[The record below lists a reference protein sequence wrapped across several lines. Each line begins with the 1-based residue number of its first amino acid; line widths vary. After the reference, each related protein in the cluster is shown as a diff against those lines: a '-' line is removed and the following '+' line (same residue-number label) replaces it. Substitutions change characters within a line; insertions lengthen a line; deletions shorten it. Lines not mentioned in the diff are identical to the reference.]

1 MWVALAGAM
10 APAMAPRVPL
20 LVLEGKEENY
30 ELRIA
35 DLKFTCIGTYLAV
48 LESVPSTIS
57 YFRELAAGAYRI
69 VWELVL

>member
-10 APAMAPRVPL
+10 APRWHPRVPL
-20 LVLEGKEENY
+20 RVLGGREENV

-35 DLKFTCIGTYLAV
+35 DLKFTCIETYLVV
-48 LESVPSTIS
+48 LESVPSTIR